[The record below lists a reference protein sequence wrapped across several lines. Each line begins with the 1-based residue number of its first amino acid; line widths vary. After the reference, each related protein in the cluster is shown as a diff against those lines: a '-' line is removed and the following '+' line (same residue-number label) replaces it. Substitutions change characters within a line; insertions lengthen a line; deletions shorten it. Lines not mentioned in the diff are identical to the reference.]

1 MLSIFLL
8 LPISIPMTTP
18 MNIANKKETN
28 TLYRVILRWYIRLPF
43 NRSFCNFK
51 NTSIGEGNVSTF
63 NIDAITNQNISKK
76 IRDKNLIK
84 NELLLTIILFIPICS
99 WR

>member
-43 NRSFCNFK
+43 DRSFCNLK
-51 NTSIGEGNVSTF
+51 NTSKGDGKVSIF
-63 NIDAITNQNISKK
+63 KIDAKINQNINNK
-76 IRDKNLIK
+76 IKDNSFINKELFLI
-84 NELLLTIILFIPICS
+84 IILFIPI
-99 WR
+99 RT